1 MHRFPPFH
9 SYRCQT
15 SICASSDLAKVAT
28 LQQGI
33 RFLPSRPS
41 LPPPFMY
48 RRNPCLPC
56 QNHHFSV
63 WHLCYQFNIPNRQ
76 DEPLVVQAWQQKLTA
91 ADVSP
96 VFNSLSA
103 LALDLRIEEP
113 RASEQPCWC
122 KTADSAHLP
131 WQGKPCWGEQT
142 CSAKQ
147 AFPKEPNTWLC
158 LARWGKQEIQR
169 PLYLHCAPAL
179 RASARCY
186 FPYAYSRAI

>member
-9 SYRCQT
+9 SCRCQT

-33 RFLPSRPS
+33 WFLPSRPS

-63 WHLCYQFNIPNRQ
+63 WHLCYQFDIPNQQ

-96 VFNSLSA
+96 VFKSLSS

-122 KTADSAHLP
+122 KTANSAHLP

-142 CSAKQ
+142 WQCEGSKRSKGPYTCTAPLPLEPTRGVI
-147 AFPKEPNTWLC
+147 FPMPILGQYRN
-158 LARWGKQEIQR
+158 
-169 PLYLHCAPAL
+169 
-179 RASARCY
+179 
-186 FPYAYSRAI
+186 